1 MAPLPPKTRRLLLVY
16 PEFKPTM
23 WGLQFTL
30 PLIGKKSLVPPL
42 GLLTIAALTPAGYD
56 LRVLDLNCEPLTDDQ
71 LDWADMVLFSAML
84 PQKEALFRAADRAR
98 KRGKFVVM
106 GGPYP
111 TSCPEE
117 CAPHSDALVLNEGEI
132 TWPQFLRDLEA
143 GGPKALY
150 RTDEKADMTKS
161 PAPRFD
167 LLNLSYYTNVPL
179 QFARGCPFQ
188 CEFCDII
195 VMLGR
200 VPRLKTVPQIL
211 HELDLLYA
219 TGYRG
224 QVGVV
229 DDNFIG
235 NGREVR
241 LLLKALTVW
250 NAEHGAP
257 FHYFCQA
264 TVNLADDDVL
274 LNAMA
279 RADFTLAF
287 LGIESPSVESLK
299 ETRKFQNTNHPLLD
313 RVKKIQNAG
322 IQVMAGFIVGFDNDP
337 EGIFEAQRDFIAGAA
352 IPNVYIS
359 PLVALPGTP
368 LFDRMKREGRLIP
381 GEETKHTFISGYTNI
396 RYRRPMTEFLEGHRG
411 LLESVY
417 HPRAYFE
424 RAAETLRRF
433 PRPVSPGDRW
443 RMFKREFHQVFR
455 LMPSVREA
463 QLQRKGPGAGILGL
477 ARSAWRF
484 FKGVPPP
491 VRRELPRFF
500 WNVLRS
506 APQRLPWVIHH
517 VCMEIHF
524 YRLVFELLLPDLDQ
538 RRAALPAESP
548 SEAPPRLQTAV

>member
-1 MAPLPPKTRRLLLVY
+1 MATFPTTRRFLLVY

-23 WGLQFTL
+23 WGLQYTL
-30 PLIGKKSLVPPL
+30 PLIAKKSLVPPL
-42 GLLTIAALTPAGYD
+42 GLLTIAALTPPEYD
-56 LRVLDLNCEPLTDDQ
+56 LRVVDLNCEPLTDAQ
-71 LDWADMVLFSAML
+71 LDWADAVLLSAML
-84 PQKEALFRAADRAR
+84 PQKDALFRAADRAR
-98 KRGKFVVM
+98 ARGKFVVM

-111 TSCPEE
+111 TACPEE
-117 CAPHSDALVLNEGEI
+117 CRPHCDALVLNEGEI

-143 GGPKALY
+143 GRPKDLY
-150 RTDEKADMTKS
+150 QTDEKADMTKS

-167 LLNLSYYTNVPL
+167 LLNLSHYTNVPL

-200 VPRLKTVPQIL
+200 VPRLKTVPQFI

-241 LLLKALTVW
+241 LLLKAMNAW
-250 NAEHGAP
+250 NAEHGHP

-264 TVNLADDDVL
+264 TVNLADDDAL
-274 LNAMA
+274 LEAVA
-279 RADFTLAF
+279 AADFTLAF
-287 LGIESPSVESLK
+287 LGIESPSMDSLK

-313 RVKKIQNAG
+313 RVRKIQAAG

-337 EGIFEAQRDFIAGAA
+337 ENIFEAQRDFIARAA

-368 LFDRMKREGRLIP
+368 LFDRMRKEGRLIP

-396 RYRRPMTEFLEGHRG
+396 RYRRPMNDFLDGHRR

-424 RAAETLRRF
+424 RAVDTLHRF
-433 PRPVSPGDRW
+433 PAPVSLRDRG
-443 RMFKREFHQVFR
+443 RIFQQEFHQVFR

-463 QLQRKGPGAGILGL
+463 HLKRKSVAGGILGL

-484 FKGVPPP
+484 FRGVPGP
-491 VRRELPRFF
+491 VRREIPRFF

-506 APQRLPWVIHH
+506 SPQRFPWVIHH

-524 YRLVFELLLPDLDQ
+524 YRLVFEMLIPELDQ
-538 RRAALPAESP
+538 RRAALAPETTS
-548 SEAPPRLQTAV
+548 APPSPPETTV